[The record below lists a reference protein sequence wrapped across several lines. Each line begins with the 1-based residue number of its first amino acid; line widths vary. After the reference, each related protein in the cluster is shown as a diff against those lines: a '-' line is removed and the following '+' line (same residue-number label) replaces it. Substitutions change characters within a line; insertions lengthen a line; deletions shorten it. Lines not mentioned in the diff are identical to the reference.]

1 VPAVAQAYRPTLRD
15 EVARR
20 PWLRWVVVV
29 VVALGVL
36 LAAAIGWRVLHR
48 GLAAS
53 GTRPFAYHFRR
64 PASLRVRA
72 PLPGELV
79 RLEQTRRGRVLN
91 EFVVSP
97 LRLPAYAGDPQ
108 GVLPLV
114 AQRDLAVLQARYP
127 GLQVVSEAFA
137 KLAGMPGFE
146 LRFRIPGRLRHYG
159 REMLLPRPGG
169 GTRIGA
175 RLLAVAAESADVGGA
190 GDVGVHGALR
200 LPYRSFRFG

>member
-1 VPAVAQAYRPTLRD
+1 VPAVAQEYRPTLRD
-15 EVARR
+15 EIARR
-20 PWLRWVVVV
+20 PWLRWAVGA
-29 VVALGVL
+29 VAVLAVL

-48 GLAAS
+48 GVAVS

-64 PASLRVRA
+64 PASLHVRT
-72 PLPGELV
+72 PRPGELV

-108 GVLPLV
+108 GVLPLL

-127 GLQVVSEAFA
+127 GLQIVSEAFA

-169 GTRIGA
+169 GARDGV
-175 RLLAVAAESADVGGA
+175 RLLAVAAASADVGGA
-190 GDVGVHGALR
+190 GDVGVHGALQ